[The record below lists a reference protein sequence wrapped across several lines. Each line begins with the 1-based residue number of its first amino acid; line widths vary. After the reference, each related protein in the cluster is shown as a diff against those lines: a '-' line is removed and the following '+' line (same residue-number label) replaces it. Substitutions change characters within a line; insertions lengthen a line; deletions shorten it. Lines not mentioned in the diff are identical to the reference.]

1 MTGPSVDFGENLTT
15 TILVIKEL
23 GRAAAPAKA
32 LVEGGSMSGKIPLRI
47 GRHGS
52 AAKTIPIRK

>member
-23 GRAAAPAKA
+23 GRGGGTAKA
-32 LVEGGSMSGKIPLRI
+32 LVEGGSMS
-47 GRHGS
+47 
-52 AAKTIPIRK
+52 

>member
-32 LVEGGSMSGKIPLRI
+32 LVEGGAMS
-47 GRHGS
+47 
-52 AAKTIPIRK
+52 